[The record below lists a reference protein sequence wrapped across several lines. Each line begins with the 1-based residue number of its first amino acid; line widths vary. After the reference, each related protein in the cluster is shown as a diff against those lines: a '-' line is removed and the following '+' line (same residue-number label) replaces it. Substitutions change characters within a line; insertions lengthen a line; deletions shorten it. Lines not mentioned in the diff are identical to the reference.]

1 MEHTTVARA
10 RDDAV
15 SLVRLTGMA
24 CILLCHLSTWVG
36 LYALT
41 QLFNV
46 GVPLFLMVSG
56 YLYAGKDLRPVS
68 FLRRRYVK
76 VTVPVLLFLAFLCV
90 FYLLSSQTP
99 AWEMLPL
106 YLLNLQGASF
116 LCGYIPYTEF
126 CVGVG
131 HLWFLTVLFLC
142 YLCILPLGR
151 SRASEKLSSG
161 SAVCLVLLST
171 AAVAALIPVRIYLQY
186 VQIFLVGY
194 FGKKFLAR
202 IRTKAYLLFTCL
214 MVCAIALRL
223 IVRRTAEDTVLYT
236 VVAALS
242 HNVLAF
248 WIFSTFKWFAGRNE
262 TLVRNIAQHPAVR
275 HMDALSYP
283 VYIVHYVFLVGPFQV
298 DALGLGKGIGL
309 IVFLGAT
316 FLCAELL
323 LALVRLPAYLLKK
336 TRRTAA

>member
-1 MEHTTVARA
+1 MGSATLTHS

-15 SLVRLTGMA
+15 SLVRLTGMT
-24 CILLCHLSTWVG
+24 CILLCHLSTWFG

-68 FLRRRYVK
+68 FLCRRYVK
-76 VTVPVLLFLAFLCV
+76 VTVPVLLFLAFLSA
-90 FYLLSSQTP
+90 FYLISVQTP
-99 AWEMLPL
+99 AWETLPL
-106 YLLNLQGASF
+106 YLVNLQGVSF

-126 CVGVG
+126 CTGVG
-131 HLWFLTVLFLC
+131 HLWFLTVLFVC
-142 YLCILPLGR
+142 YLCILPLGKL
-151 SRASEKLSSG
+151 RASEKLSVRG
-161 SAVCLVLLST
+161 AVCLVLAST

-186 VQIFLVGY
+186 IQIFLIGY
-194 FGKKFLAR
+194 FGKKFFFR
-202 IRTKAYLLFTCL
+202 IRTKTYLLFTCL

-223 IVRRTAEDTVLYT
+223 VMRRTAGETVAYT
-236 VVAALS
+236 VAAALS

-262 TLVRNIAQHPAVR
+262 TLVRDVSQHPVVR
-275 HMDALSYP
+275 HMDELSYP
-283 VYIVHYVFLVGPFQV
+283 VYIVHYMFLVGPFKV

-316 FLCAELL
+316 FLCAEIL
-323 LALVRLPAYLLKK
+323 LALVRLPARISRKK
-336 TRRTAA
+336 HRTA